1 MWGRGLRE
9 VESVYLATFGQGA
22 RVVGITSV
30 RGGSGV
36 SVLAAALAERAQ
48 RQTRTLLVGLSDP
61 TAAVPAQATVWLP
74 TDEDIAEHVMAD
86 ARGFDA
92 LIAAPSPEQSFAFRN
107 AAAIREMVDR
117 LLEVYGAIV
126 VDLAAVEPRERVAVP
141 VTSVASACDSVV
153 VVCLAGRDTRPAL
166 TRAAAALRQANAPLQ
181 GVVVNDRFNQTVGE
195 ELVDGVSRLE
205 PVAPG
210 LVDRIVSL
218 VQRSR
223 LLNTK
228 L

>member
-36 SVLAAALAERAQ
+36 SVLAAALAERSQ
-48 RQTRTLLVGLSDP
+48 RQTRTLFVGLSDP
-61 TAAVPAQATVWLP
+61 TAAVPAQATVWQP
-74 TDEDIAEHVMAD
+74 TDEDVVEYAVTD
-86 ARGFDA
+86 SRGFDA
-92 LIAAPSPEQSFAFRN
+92 LVALPNPEQSFAFRN
-107 AAAIREMVDR
+107 AIAMRGMFDR
-117 LLEVYGAIV
+117 LLDTYGAIV

-141 VTSVASACDSVV
+141 VTTIASACESVV
-153 VVCLAGRDTRPAL
+153 VVCLAGRDTRSAL
-166 TRAAAALRQANAPLQ
+166 NRAATALRQANAPLQ
-181 GVVVNDRFNQTVGE
+181 GVVINDRYNQTIADE
-195 ELVDGVSRLE
+195 MIDGASRYQKF
-205 PVAPG
+205 APG
-210 LVDRIVSL
+210 LVERLISVI
-218 VQRSR
+218 QRAR